1 MKIEDYLIIEG
12 SDGIDLINIVK
23 NDKGNKIKCI
33 LLDENM
39 EYLNGSE
46 TVKILRKLEEKNV
59 INKYNYVSVTAFDD
73 QETKNN
79 IIKSGI
85 NSILSK
91 PCTKSSLINVVKKL
105 NI

>member
-1 MKIEDYLIIEG
+1 MVVE
-12 SDGIDLINIVK
+12 
-23 NDKGNKIKCI
+23 
-33 LLDENM
+33 LDENM